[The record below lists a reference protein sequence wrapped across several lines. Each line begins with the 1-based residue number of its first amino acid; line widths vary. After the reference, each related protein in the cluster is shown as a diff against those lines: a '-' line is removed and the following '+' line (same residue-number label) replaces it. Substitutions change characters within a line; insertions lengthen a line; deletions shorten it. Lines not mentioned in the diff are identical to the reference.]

1 MLSGRNRSPLQPF
14 MKKPGIIDWLIFL
27 ILSLIWGSAFI
38 LMKETSR
45 FLDGWEVA
53 SVRIFSAG
61 LVFIPFAIFHIQS
74 IERKKIPF
82 VILTGMLGNLFPAF
96 LFAIAIDK
104 KVSSSMAGILNS
116 LTPLFVILIAILIFR
131 QSIQSKKIAGV
142 IVGFIGLLILNLSK
156 GGMTAD
162 NFGYILLIL
171 IATLLYGVNVNIVT
185 QYLKG
190 VDPIKM
196 ATVSLAFMTIPAG
209 IVMWQQGVADKMVR
223 GDEGMAVLYAAALG
237 VIGSAIATALF
248 YILIK
253 RAGGLFASLVTY
265 GIPVVAIFWGIM
277 AGEDVTVIQVSCL
290 ALILGGVYLAN
301 RN

>member
-1 MLSGRNRSPLQPF
+1 
-14 MKKPGIIDWLIFL
+14 MKKPKFINWFIFI

-38 LMKETSR
+38 LMKESSR
-45 FLDGWEVA
+45 FLDGWQVA
-53 SVRIFSAG
+53 SVRIFAAG
-61 LVFIPFAIFHIQS
+61 LVFIPFAIFHIQT
-74 IERKKIPF
+74 IEKKKIPF
-82 VILTGMLGNLFPAF
+82 IILTGILGNLFPAF
-96 LFAIAIDK
+96 LFAIAIEKD
-104 KVSSSMAGILNS
+104 VSSSMAGILNS

-131 QSIQSKKIAGV
+131 QKVQSKKIAGV
-142 IVGFIGLLILNLSK
+142 IVGFIGLLVLNLSK
-156 GGMTAD
+156 GGMTTD

-171 IATLLYGVNVNIVT
+171 LATLLYGVNVNIVT

-209 IVMWQQGVADKMVR
+209 IAMWRSGVIDAL
-223 GDEGMAVLYAAALG
+223 GDAGSRMAVGYAAALG
-237 VIGSAIATALF
+237 VVGSAFATALF
-248 YILIK
+248 YMLIK

-265 GIPVVAIFWGIM
+265 GIPVVAIFWGLL
-277 AGEDVTVIQVSCL
+277 AGEDVTLIQISCL

>member
-1 MLSGRNRSPLQPF
+1 
-14 MKKPGIIDWLIFL
+14 MKKPRVADWLIF
-27 ILSLIWGSAFI
+27 IVLSLIWGSAFI

-53 SVRIFSAG
+53 SVRIFAAG
-61 LVFIPFAIFHIQS
+61 LVFIPFALFHFRS
-74 IERKKIPF
+74 IEKKKIPF
-82 VILTGMLGNLFPAF
+82 VILTGLLGNLIPAF
-96 LFAIAIDK
+96 LFAIAIEK

-131 QSIQSKKIAGV
+131 QTVQSKKIAGV
-142 IVGFIGLLILNLSK
+142 IVGFIGLLVLNMSK

-171 IATLLYGVNVNIVT
+171 FATLLYGLNVNIVT

-196 ATVSLAFMTIPAG
+196 ATISLSFMTIPAG
-209 IVMWQQGVADKMVR
+209 IVMWQSGVLEKMVP
-223 GDEGMAVLYAAALG
+223 GDEGVAVLYAVALG
-237 VIGSAIATALF
+237 VIGSAFATALF

-265 GIPVVAIFWGIM
+265 GIPVVAIFWGVM
-277 AGEDVTVIQVSCL
+277 AGEHVTAIQVGCL